1 MRIIEI
7 SVEGLFGTFNHTIPF
22 NKEERITIIHGPNGF
37 GKTAILRLIDGFFN
51 SNYSPIRTIP
61 FKKFNIRF
69 DDKSVLV
76 LEKQNPKKNGKSE
89 IEVSLVNSK
98 NESKSFTLKPITE
111 KDIDIPLGMIDDLI
125 PNLERV
131 DHSAWL
137 DAITGEVLGV
147 VEVLDRYGANLPFR
161 FSSQQTLFPEFN
173 LNKNVEKWFVDLTR
187 KITVHFIKTER
198 LQMIVNNN
206 KRIREH
212 SVSLQSVVSKYSNDI
227 KKRIGEKIREY
238 ASLSQSLDSNFPIRL
253 VKESSLK
260 QLTDERLR
268 EQLENIERKSNELT
282 YAGLL
287 DQKQKSE
294 VPTEF
299 NQTNKMAL
307 ALYAED
313 TLKKLSV
320 FDDIAEKVEIFK
332 ESVNSRF
339 QYKRMSVDKDSGIKF
354 ITDDKQNLPLES
366 LSSGEQ
372 HELVLFYDLLFNV
385 TPNSLVL
392 IDEPEIS
399 LHIAWQTQFLKDLQ
413 AVTANAKFDVLL
425 ATHSPQIIADRWDL
439 TVELKG
445 IKPSSI
451 NANGSRRRAVKKS

>member
-1 MRIIEI
+1 MRIVEI

-51 SNYSPIRTIP
+51 SNYSSIRTIP
-61 FKKFNIRF
+61 FKKFSIKF

-76 LEKQNPKKNGKSE
+76 LEKQSPKKNGKSE
-89 IEVSLVNSK
+89 IEFSLNNTK
-98 NESKSFTLKPITE
+98 TESKPFTLKPINE
-111 KDIDIPLGMIDDLI
+111 EDIDFPIRMIEEWI
-125 PNLERV
+125 PNLERIGQ
-131 DHSAWL
+131 SEWL
-137 DAITGEVLGV
+137 DTFTGERLEI
-147 VEVLDRYGANLPFR
+147 VEVLDRYGANLPIH

-173 LNKNVEKWFVDLTR
+173 LNKNAEKWFVDLTR

-198 LQMIVNNN
+198 LQMIINND

-260 QLTDERLR
+260 KLTDEKLR
-268 EQLENIERKSNELT
+268 EQLKNIERKSNELT

-287 DQKQKSE
+287 DQKQRSE

-299 NQTNKMAL
+299 NETNKMAL

-320 FDDIAEKVEIFK
+320 FDNIAEKVEIFK
-332 ESVNSRF
+332 DSVNSRF
-339 QYKRMSVDKDSGIKF
+339 QYKEISVDKDSGIKF
-354 ITDDKQNLPLES
+354 VTDNEQNLPLES

-399 LHIAWQTQFLKDLQ
+399 LHVAWQKQFLKDLQ
-413 AVTANAKFDVLL
+413 AVTANAQFDVLL
-425 ATHSPQIIADRWDL
+425 ATHSPQIIANRWDL

-445 IKPSSI
+445 IKSKS
-451 NANGSRRRAVKKS
+451 KKSSSVKSSLN